1 LSFSYSSQIKEEISL
16 NLLKALRE
24 IIEMNNQN
32 SSDSEQ
38 TKLCFIAIAKL
49 SLINPAGT
57 DKYAYALREIID

>member
-1 LSFSYSSQIKEEISL
+1 
-16 NLLKALRE
+16 
-24 IIEMNNQN
+24 MNNQN

-57 DKYAYALREIID
+57 DKYAYALREIIDQRNKELIDEIDMNKFIERAQILN